1 MIKKFFL
8 LTIFQIC
15 LIPSILLAEKSY
27 VVKGV
32 TVSTCEKVIELY
44 DIDNEKAEQVLKSVF
59 QSFLTGYNFR
69 HYEDTKKFKDLNVT
83 AQYVFETVM
92 RDCRRNKKEDVYW
105 ILTDF
110 WKTLD
115 WGK

>member
-1 MIKKFFL
+1 MPDEADKR
-8 LTIFQIC
+8 
-15 LIPSILLAEKSY
+15 
-27 VVKGV
+27 G
-32 TVSTCEKVIELY
+32 
-44 DIDNEKAEQVLKSVF
+44 EQLLKSVF

>member
-1 MIKKFFL
+1 MIKKIIL
-8 LTIFQIC
+8 LIVFQIC
-15 LIPSILLAEKSY
+15 LTPSILLAKSY
-27 VVKGV
+27 LVKGV
-32 TVSTCEKVIELY
+32 SSSKCERVIELY
-44 DIDNEKAEQVLKSVF
+44 NIDNKRGEQLLKSVF